1 MTDYKWHKYDNMP
14 TSYALFEEKMEQGIR
29 LNKTIM
35 KRLSRFPFRYR
46 LAKSFV
52 GIDAKEVGKTLIGY
66 EAGMKVFLAYTAY
79 EELIQLAKD
88 LGVAEIK
95 SKNDNE
101 IIDKQLATKFIK
113 NTRLIQL
120 IRDDVKAKDAQI
132 NEQIELFIRGDTHDV
147 LFLARAIRNLYAHG
161 VFTATGGGVNT
172 KAKRG
177 IYYML
182 ADRLLRFCNKR
193 YTNCVKL
200 IGV

>member
-14 TSYALFEEKMEQGIR
+14 TSYTLFEEKMELGIR
-29 LNKTIM
+29 LNKTLK
-35 KRLSRFPFRYR
+35 KRLSRFPYRYR

-79 EELIQLAKD
+79 EELIQAAKE
-88 LGVAEIK
+88 LGVPEIK

-101 IIDKQLATKFIK
+101 ILDKELATELIK
-113 NTRLIQL
+113 NSQLIQL
-120 IRDDVKAKDAQI
+120 VLDNIKAEDTQI
-132 NEQIELFIRGDTHDV
+132 KKQIELFIRGETHDI

-172 KAKRG
+172 KAKRAL
-177 IYYML
+177 YYKL
-182 ADRLLRFCNKR
+182 ADRLLRYCDRR

-200 IGV
+200 IGA